1 MTVVNALSKQPDRP
15 RSWVSIIFGLWC
27 GTLYSVVI
35 GSKLL
40 LPGEGESTSQIAALV
55 AAIVWPLGYFLFSR
69 NRSVAARIR
78 GDFLAALYV
87 FSLFCLLSCFNSPIA
102 LKSIAYTGLTLVGVW
117 IAVQFIFRMEA
128 RQFETGLKIYAL
140 INIPVL
146 VSFAAYDY
154 VPGVRLGLGKDILN
168 PNAIAMVSFS
178 AALSTMAFRNWLI
191 RYALMAPVFV
201 ILYLTGSR
209 ASTVATLIGL
219 SIIAYERTRLST
231 WKTKVFMFL
240 TLSVALSAILFNW
253 ETVWSSVKDFLQLES
268 RDRGFESGASGRTV
282 VWNATWELFWDNP
295 VLGIGFRAHEVLLG
309 ISSHNGYLAML
320 AEIGLIGFVAVIYII
335 LIGVFLLWRKV
346 RHTEL
351 TFSHSILFGLSC
363 GYLFLAMFE
372 RFLINVGNP
381 TSLLFLIATLMSAK
395 VTSRQRIS
403 LVRHANVSIRQP
415 GLKGLK
421 YTSM

>member
-154 VPGVRLGLGKDILN
+154 VPGVRLGLGKDISIRTPLLWFLRCAVHN
-168 PNAIAMVSFS
+168 GFSQLVDTLCINGTCVRNTLPNRFTCFYSCYVD
-178 AALSTMAFRNWLI
+178 
-191 RYALMAPVFV
+191 
-201 ILYLTGSR
+201 
-209 ASTVATLIGL
+209 
-219 SIIAYERTRLST
+219 RL
-231 WKTKVFMFL
+231 VDHCL
-240 TLSVALSAILFNW
+240 
-253 ETVWSSVKDFLQLES
+253 
-268 RDRGFESGASGRTV
+268 
-282 VWNATWELFWDNP
+282 
-295 VLGIGFRAHEVLLG
+295 RAHAIE
-309 ISSHNGYLAML
+309 YL
-320 AEIGLIGFVAVIYII
+320 EDKGFHVFNSIGGTIRHFV
-335 LIGVFLLWRKV
+335 
-346 RHTEL
+346 
-351 TFSHSILFGLSC
+351 
-363 GYLFLAMFE
+363 
-372 RFLINVGNP
+372 
-381 TSLLFLIATLMSAK
+381 
-395 VTSRQRIS
+395 
-403 LVRHANVSIRQP
+403 
-415 GLKGLK
+415 
-421 YTSM
+421 